1 MNDKIKSIG
10 VLTSGGDAP
19 GMNAAIIAVVRTA
32 LYHDLKVFGIKQGYH
47 GLVFNKIQEMR
58 SQDVAAIIQRGGTI
72 LRTARC
78 KEFMTEKGMQKAY
91 DNIKKNEI
99 DALIVIGGDGSFRG
113 ATEFSNRFKIPVV
126 GIPGTIDNDIYGTD
140 VTIGYDTALN
150 TVVEAVDKIRDTAS
164 SHDRMFFIEVMGRD
178 AGFLTLRAGLACGA
192 EAILIPEVE
201 SDINKFVEYL
211 ENCYRRKKSSNIIL
225 VAEGEKEGGAFEVVR
240 KLKPYL
246 EGYDVRVSVLGHI
259 QRGGSPS
266 AYDRY
271 IATKIGIESVRALLN
286 NKTSIMVG
294 IVNDKLVHI
303 PIEKAIKLHKN
314 IDIDEVQMID
324 ILNV

>member
-271 IATKIGIESVRALLN
+271 IATKIGIESVWALLN